1 MSKDLFSLDGKVA
14 AISGCTRGIGRDMAI
29 ALAEAG
35 AGKDDFIYNDDCDIC
50 IRAVVDNIFVHD
62 EIAAL
67 GRQCHIVFLDANDE
81 SSIEKCIPSVLGKFN
96 GKLDILVNNAGIVKR
111 KPAVDFSAEDW
122 NSVIQCNLNSVFAL
136 SQAAGKH
143 MIAQRSGKIIN
154 TASLM
159 SYQGGLNVASYAAS
173 KGGVGTLTK
182 ALANEWAQFNVNVN
196 AIAPGYIATDMTDAL
211 RNDQTRNHDI
221 LARIPAQRYGKPED
235 LKGPLI
241 FLASQASNYVNGELL
256 VVDGGWMGR

>member
-14 AISGCTRGIGRDMAI
+14 AISGCTRGIGRDMAV

-35 AGKDDFIYNDDCDIC
+35 ADVCLLQRNTQDLSVYT
-50 IRAVVDNIFVHD
+50 
-62 EIAAL
+62 EIIAL
-67 GRQCHIVFLDANDE
+67 GRQCHIVFLDANDQ
-81 SSIEKCIPSVLGKFN
+81 SSIQNCIPSVLSKFD
-96 GKLDILVNNAGIVKR
+96 GRLDILVNNAGIVKR
-111 KPAVDFSAEDW
+111 KPAVDFLEEDW
-122 NSVIQCNLNSVFAL
+122 DSVMQCNLKSVFAL

-143 MIAQRSGKIIN
+143 MIAQKSGKIIN

-159 SYQGGLNVASYAAS
+159 SYQGGLNVVSYAAS
-173 KGGVGTLTK
+173 KGGVATLTK

-211 RNDQTRNHDI
+211 RNDKTRNHDI
-221 LARIPAQRYGKPED
+221 LARIPAQRYGKSED
-235 LKGPLI
+235 LKGPLV